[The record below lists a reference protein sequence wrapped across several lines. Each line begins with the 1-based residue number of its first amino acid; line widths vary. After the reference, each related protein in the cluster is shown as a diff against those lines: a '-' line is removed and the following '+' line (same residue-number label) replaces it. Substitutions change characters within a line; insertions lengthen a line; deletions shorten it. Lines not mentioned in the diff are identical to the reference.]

1 MPARRKRPSR
11 ADAARTDG
19 GRRALKRARAKV
31 AAAEKADAKPKR
43 SKLTADLPAELV
55 NEVRAATVSLPP
67 RVIGGSLSGLV
78 EVALRREL
86 ERLRKEHNDGKP
98 FNAAGEV
105 RKGRPPRL

>member
-1 MPARRKRPSR
+1 MAARRKRSSR
-11 ADAARTDG
+11 AQ
-19 GRRALKRARAKV
+19 V
-31 AAAEKADAKPKR
+31 AAAKKADAKPKR
-43 SKLTADLPAELV
+43 SKLTADLPGEIV
-55 NEVRAATVSLPP
+55 DEVRAATVSLPP

-98 FNAAGEV
+98 FKSAGEV